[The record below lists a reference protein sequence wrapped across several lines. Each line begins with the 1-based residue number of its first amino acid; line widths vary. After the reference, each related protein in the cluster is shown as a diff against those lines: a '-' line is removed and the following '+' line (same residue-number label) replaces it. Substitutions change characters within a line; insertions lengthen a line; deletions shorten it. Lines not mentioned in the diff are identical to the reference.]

1 MNSRRNFLRNL
12 GGLFAVSLF
21 SPSLLKAL
29 DRSEGTDSTLKV
41 KNDETLKGLYTWRDS
56 WDEETKQW
64 TDAFFKYLKNNN
76 VGFKWERT
84 FSPVFETKVGRVYQ
98 CATHKCANFNPSWD
112 AKGVF
117 EVKRQSFSGGTMSFY
132 EPKTLEEYQERIFAG
147 ICRDILLRKRERVY
161 FYQVELTPVMYNPMD
176 FDTVR
181 GVCIRGVEI

>member
-29 DRSEGTDSTLKV
+29 ERSEGTDSTLKV
-41 KNDETLKGLYTWRDS
+41 KDDETLKGLYTWRDS
-56 WDEETKQW
+56 WDEESKEW
-64 TDAFFKYLKNNN
+64 TEAFFKYLKNNN

-98 CATHKCANFNPSWD
+98 CATHKCANFNPNWE
-112 AKGVF
+112 AGVF
-117 EVKRQSFSGGTMSFY
+117 ETKWQSLSAGTS
-132 EPKTLEEYQERIFAG
+132 TLFCPRTIEEYRETIFASICSD
-147 ICRDILLRKRERVY
+147 ICRRKRERVY
-161 FYQVELTPVMYNPMD
+161 FYQVELTPVMYNPMN